1 AEHLTP
7 VTLELGGKSP
17 AIVTPSANLKVAAR
31 RLVWGK
37 YLNAGQ
43 TCIAPDYVYV
53 HENVKTDFIKE
64 VKTHIQQY
72 NYKPDS
78 ENYTR
83 IINQKHFERL
93 VKLIDPK
100 KVIFG
105 GETDKEKLH
114 IAPTVMDGVSW
125 ED

>member
-1 AEHLTP
+1 
-7 VTLELGGKSP
+7 
-17 AIVTPSANLKVAAR
+17 
-31 RLVWGK
+31 
-37 YLNAGQ
+37 
-43 TCIAPDYVYV
+43 
-53 HENVKTDFIKE
+53 
-64 VKTHIQQY
+64 Y

-125 ED
+125 EDKVMQEEIFGPIMPLLAYQDFDQVVETIKDHEKPLSAYIFTSDSKEKEKFIQDIHFGGGCINDSIMHIAN